1 VWLAKLNLKY
11 EFQTPKTVVR
21 DSHEGPLRILKS
33 LYPEDPKVC
42 HNVLVH
48 PPSGLV
54 GGDTLAIE
62 LELGEQS
69 HALLTTPG
77 ATRFYGSDA
86 LLATQSMRA
95 HVGQHARLE
104 WLPLESLA
112 YNRCHAL
119 NQMHFTLEP
128 LAQMLAWDVTQLG
141 LPGANLPFQ
150 EGVFTQ
156 HFEINNTWLEKA
168 SIDASDERLLKS
180 PLGLAGKQ
188 CMGTLVMA
196 QGSPFDLQVVAH
208 HIELAQ
214 SAFQTLHTELLAGVT
229 SPNPQVIVVRVLS
242 KDVEANLN
250 LLKRI
255 WKMWRESW
263 WSMPTTQPRI
273 WAS

>member
-1 VWLAKLNLKY
+1 MWLAKLNLKY
-11 EFQTPKTVVR
+11 EFQAPKTVVR

-33 LYPEDPKVC
+33 LYPEDPSVC

-54 GGDTLAIE
+54 GGDTLQIE
-62 LELGEQS
+62 LELGQHS
-69 HALLTTPG
+69 HALVTTPG
-77 ATRFYGSDA
+77 ATRFYGSED

-104 WLPLESLA
+104 WLPLESIA

-119 NQMHFTLEP
+119 NHMHFTLEP
-128 LAQMLAWDVTQLG
+128 QAQMLAWDVTQLG
-141 LPGANLPFQ
+141 LPGANLPFTQ
-150 EGVFTQ
+150 GVFSQ
-156 HFEINNTWLEKA
+156 HFEIHQTWLDKA
-168 SIDASDERLLKS
+168 SIHASDERLLQS
-180 PLGLAGKQ
+180 PLGLAGKK

-196 QGSPFDLQVVAH
+196 QGSPFDVQLVSR
-208 HIELAQ
+208 HIDLAKL
-214 SAFQTLHTELLAGVT
+214 AMEPLHSELLAGVT

-255 WKMWRESW
+255 WKLWRESW
-263 WSMPTTQPRI
+263 WHMPTTQPRI

>member
-1 VWLAKLNLKY
+1 MWLAKLNLKY
-11 EFQTPKTVVR
+11 EFLTPKTVVR

-54 GGDTLAIE
+54 GADTLQIE
-62 LELGEQS
+62 LELGEHS
-69 HALLTTPG
+69 HALITTPG

-86 LLATQSMRA
+86 LLATQSMSA

-104 WLPLESLA
+104 WLPLESIA

-119 NQMHFTLEP
+119 NHMHFTLEP
-128 LAQMLAWDVTQLG
+128 HAQMLAWDVTQLG
-141 LPGANLPFQ
+141 LPGANLPFI
-150 EGVFTQ
+150 EGVFSQ
-156 HFEINNTWLEKA
+156 HFEINDIWLDKA
-168 SIDASDERLLKS
+168 SIQASDERLLNS
-180 PLGLAGKQ
+180 PLGLAGKK

-196 QGSPFDLQVVAH
+196 QGSPFDVQEVAK
-208 HIELAQ
+208 HIDLAQ
-214 SAFQTLHTELLAGVT
+214 SALGSLHTELLAGVT
-229 SPNPQVIVVRVLS
+229 SPNPHMIVVRVLS

-263 WSMPTTQPRI
+263 WNIPTTQPRI